1 MRKRGRKRRK
11 FPKVHEKTFFRPE
24 RFKSVCGSVFDPTGV
39 KDETKNSKSGDY
51 YQLSLIL
58 FLLLLLLLLFFF
70 VCVCLLFFWFLID
83 SCLCGATDL

>member
-24 RFKSVCGSVFDPTGV
+24 RFKSVCGSLFNPTGV

-51 YQLSLIL
+51 YQLSLI
-58 FLLLLLLLLFFF
+58 FFF
-70 VCVCLLFFWFLID
+70 FFFFFFCVCLLFFWLLID